1 MMTILELPLDQI
13 DIGRDRARGL
23 DLPWVEA
30 LAAMVRA
37 QGLIQPV
44 TVRQVDGRYRLVSG
58 MHRLAAFR
66 ALGRE
71 TIPAKISDAASDDG
85 AVLEEV
91 MENLGRNELTAI
103 DRCHHL
109 AVLKKVWERMYPETA
124 HGGDRGN
131 QHTGGKRQKLPLG
144 TDGQEIFG
152 FSRATAEKIGLSE
165 RTIRADVKVWK
176 GLSPAS
182 RATAATMPLGDKMT
196 ELKALSGQRA
206 ERQAAILD
214 LILDPAHPD
223 IQNVAEA
230 LFHLEN
236 GAMPNALERRVL
248 AVSKGIA
255 SLDDTTFDTVI
266 AAHEERVIASLK
278 RRGRI

>member
-1 MMTILELPLDQI
+1 MTTELRHVPLDQI
-13 DIGRDRARGL
+13 SFGNRARDL
-23 DLPWVEA
+23 DLAWVDA
-30 LAAMVRA
+30 LAGMIRA
-37 QGLIQPV
+37 QGLIQPI
-44 TVRQVDGRYRLVSG
+44 TVRVVGESYRLVSG
-58 MHRLAAFR
+58 LHRFMAFR
-66 ALGRE
+66 QVGALEIPCSVSSAE
-71 TIPAKISDAASDDG
+71 TDDAAK
-85 AVLEEV
+85 LEEV
-91 MENLGRNELTAI
+91 MENLGRQELKAL

-109 AVLKKVWERMYPETA
+109 FELKKVWERMYPETA

-182 RATAATMPLGDKMT
+182 RATVAAMPMADKMT
-196 ELKALSGQRA
+196 ELKALSEQKPP
-206 ERQAAILD
+206 RQAQILE

-230 LFHLEN
+230 LFHLQN
-236 GAMPNALERRVL
+236 GITPNMHERRYL
-248 AVSKGIA
+248 AATKTLST
-255 SLDDTTFDTVI
+255 LDDVLFDRVI
-266 AAHEERVIASLK
+266 MAQEERVIASLK